1 MSAFFQ
7 RKRTAKGFG
16 VHSPFAFYFITKVI
30 NEKLPYNAYFDIENH
45 LSNRNINP
53 KEICETHYLSFR
65 LVNYFH
71 PKNILE
77 IGSEKG
83 INTLFL
89 TASSKKTTCVG
100 VESDPDK
107 IAVAQ
112 KLLSHKKDQITIRNT
127 IPSGTFDAIFFNLN
141 YELPKNTNV
150 TEILIEHS
158 NDRTFWM
165 MTNIDRNKATKSIW
179 KKIKDDE
186 RARLTFDKK
195 HLGIVILNSNYYKL
209 NYLI

>member
-1 MSAFFQ
+1 
-7 RKRTAKGFG
+7 
-16 VHSPFAFYFITKVI
+16 
-30 NEKLPYNAYFDIENH
+30 
-45 LSNRNINP
+45 
-53 KEICETHYLSFR
+53 
-65 LVNYFH
+65 
-71 PKNILE
+71 LE

-89 TASSKKTTCVG
+89 TAPSKKTTCVG

-165 MTNIDRNKATKSIW
+165 MTNINRNKATKSIW